1 MSHLV
6 AIGRV
11 TADLE
16 LKMSVRQNP
25 YIQFSLAEQ
34 IGYGETAR
42 TQYIQVWA
50 WGVLTQQLLD
60 RSVRKGSLISV
71 SGSLELEEYT
81 KKDGVTR
88 DKRLKLKLT
97 DWDFVPTGRRD
108 RVPKEPRGLRNP
120 KNPALPVPS
129 TERGIPCRSDT
140 PAQNEEALYY
150 MIRKECSG
158 HGYSASFLFS
168 SRKIF
173 ERRYFP

>member
-50 WGVLTQQLLD
+50 WGVLTQQLLY

-97 DWDFVPTGRRD
+97 DWDFVPTGRRGQSSK
-108 RVPKEPRGLRNP
+108 RTEGTPEPEEPGAAGTIDGERDT
-120 KNPALPVPS
+120 LP
-129 TERGIPCRSDT
+129 E
-140 PAQNEEALYY
+140 
-150 MIRKECSG
+150 
-158 HGYSASFLFS
+158 
-168 SRKIF
+168 
-173 ERRYFP
+173 